1 MKEKNNQK
9 QENSFPTKSKKIET
23 KKKKIA
29 KTNAHFRIKKKNN
42 LLFILFH
49 FKRLESLFF

>member
-23 KKKKIA
+23 KKK
-29 KTNAHFRIKKKNN
+29 NSKNKCA
-42 LLFILFH
+42 F
-49 FKRLESLFF
+49 

>member
-23 KKKKIA
+23 RKKIA
-29 KTNAHFRIKKKNN
+29 KTNAHFRT
-42 LLFILFH
+42 
-49 FKRLESLFF
+49 